1 MVEKL
6 FDEISLKKEE
16 AYKNELNKANDPKN
30 KNKDLKGLA
39 TKILDEINKSK
50 WKISSA
56 FIEELNNKKSS

>member
-6 FDEISLKKEE
+6 FNEISLKKEE

-56 FIEELNNKKSS
+56 FIEELNNKNKS

>member
-50 WKISSA
+50 WKISNA
-56 FIEELNNKKSS
+56 FIEELNNKKTS